1 MTYSTE
7 VIGALAELRALSRG
21 VGMNAGISRLF
32 NTLDDAG
39 VFAALDEAVQSDQAE
54 AILAESA
61 RDDLEK
67 AVSRLGKLERVP
79 GTDTLRPAHEHVF
92 RSPHSDEICYG
103 AEWCTVTYREHR
115 RAIRKPEPETVGQ
128 EVRRMSGA
136 DEWAARA
143 RAIESIQPKGRR
155 SHGSLA
161 ADND

>member
-7 VIGALAELRALSRG
+7 VIEALTELRALSRG

-39 VFAALDEAVQSDQAE
+39 VFAALDEAFQSDQAE

-61 RDDLEK
+61 QDDVRKDLVNESIQN
-67 AVSRLGKLERVP
+67 AYTAASRPGKLERVP
-79 GTDTLRPAHEHVF
+79 GTDTLLPVHEHVF

-115 RAIRKPEPETVGQ
+115 Q
-128 EVRRMSGA
+128 MSQA
-136 DEWAARA
+136 DEWSARA
-143 RAIESIQPKGRR
+143 RAIESIRPKGRPVT
-155 SHGSLA
+155 
-161 ADND
+161 D